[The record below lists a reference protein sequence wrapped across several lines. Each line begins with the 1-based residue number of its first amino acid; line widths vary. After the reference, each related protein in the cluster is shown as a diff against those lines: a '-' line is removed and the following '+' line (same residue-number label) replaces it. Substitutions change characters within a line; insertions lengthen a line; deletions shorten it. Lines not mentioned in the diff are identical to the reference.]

1 MKPRCLKNITSISV
15 ELIIINKK
23 DKSCTSYRL
32 RNIFQYEEHSMTVEL
47 SEFLYVEI
55 FTDDAFIRCL
65 YVHKELKICLKS
77 FKITSLLKFLSTN
90 DG

>member
-32 RNIFQYEEHSMTVEL
+32 RNIFQYEERSVTVEL

-55 FTDDAFIRCL
+55 YTDDAFIRCL
-65 YVHKELKICLKS
+65 YVLKICLKS